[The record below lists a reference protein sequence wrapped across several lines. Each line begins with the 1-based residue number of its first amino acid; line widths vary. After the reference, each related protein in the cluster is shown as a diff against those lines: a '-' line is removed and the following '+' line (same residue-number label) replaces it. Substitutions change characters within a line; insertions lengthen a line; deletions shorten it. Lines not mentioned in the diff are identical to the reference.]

1 MKDVSYT
8 DDKGRQ
14 WMVSIPDDSPNSD
27 ANLGIPIGPP
37 SLQGLNLPE
46 HLEILLHNALF
57 IRKIWTSKDIKH
69 RRAEVIDAIK
79 SVYKTDA
86 EKIYVCYLE
95 YEKKS

>member
-8 DDKGRQ
+8 DNKGRQ

-37 SLQGLNLPE
+37 SLQGLKLPE

-57 IRKIWTSKDIKH
+57 IRKIWTSDDIKH
-69 RRAEVIDAIK
+69 RRAKVIDAIK

-86 EKIYVCYLE
+86 EKIYAYYLE